1 MPTKTKSRQRKL
13 RRADLNKVSPIT
25 NSLRKRWQYC
35 KKAFGYMVEEGWRS
49 RKSNAPMLRGSAVHL
64 YIQKI
69 FEGKKHATA
78 LKHAL
83 KYIDDHIKE
92 NEAFYTPD
100 EREKIDLARS
110 LVIGICRGFQHQF
123 QGETFKVVAFEET
136 LKYPIRDL
144 TGDFSV
150 YAGTLDCVLETKEG
164 YWVRDYKTKGFV
176 HHMLSEWLNLDTQM
190 LGYNWLL
197 RNAIKEGWFRPGGK
211 KANKPV
217 IGVIY
222 NIAKITRVRHKQ
234 TQTLEEFHDELQ
246 EVYVERHDEYF
257 ESIPVKQ
264 SVKAIA
270 DFEEELYQEV
280 REIHETATR
289 KKNTNMCIR
298 PGFTCEYL
306 PLCIEGWTRVNK
318 QLYVRDETP
327 YWDPKVSLEQEL
339 DI

>member
-1 MPTKTKSRQRKL
+1 MPTRTKPARSKL
-13 RRADLNKVSPIT
+13 RRADLDKVSPIT

-35 KKAFGYMVEEGWRS
+35 KQAFGYMVEDGWRS
-49 RKSNAPMLRGSAVHL
+49 RKSSAPMLRGSAVHIYNEL
-64 YIQKI
+64 I
-69 FEGKKHATA
+69 FKGKTHKTA

-83 KYIDDHIKE
+83 AYIDEHIAE
-92 NEAFYTPD
+92 NEAFYTTD
-100 EREKIDLARS
+100 ERQAIDLARS

-123 QGETFKVVAFEET
+123 QTEGLKLIAVEET

-164 YWVRDYKTKGFV
+164 FWIRDYKTKGFV
-176 HHMLSEWLNLDTQM
+176 HHMLPEWLNIDTQM

-197 RNAIKEGWFRPGGK
+197 RNSIKEGWFKPRGK
-211 KANKPV
+211 RVTKPV

-222 NIAKITRVRHKQ
+222 NIAKITRIRHKQ
-234 TQTLEEFHDELQ
+234 TQSLEEFHDELQ
-246 EVYVERHDEYF
+246 NVYVEQADKYF
-257 ESIPVKQ
+257 QSIPVKQ
-264 SVKAIA
+264 SIKALA